1 LLALTCPFLLL
12 KLNEGASSSGDGH
25 VILVRY
31 ESVKRGNRIMLF
43 ETGETC
49 EALAPHGTLEQAPV

>member
-12 KLNEGASSSGDGH
+12 KLNEGPSSSGDGH

-43 ETGETC
+43 ETGETF